1 MAFLALAVFA
11 VLFLRLWALQV
22 LAGDKYL
29 AQANDNRVRTL
40 QIDAPRGA
48 VLDRNGHVLVSNVAG
63 TRVELWPADLPKTW
77 PAELRELRAL
87 ETVTGV
93 SVQKIVSRMKQHGS
107 DPLTPIVVQNG
118 LHQDQIFYLSEHR
131 AQFPG
136 VQLVES
142 WLRSYPYRSTA
153 AQVLG
158 YVGQISAPQYN
169 KLKRQGFS
177 PNDSIGQA
185 GVESSYDGYLR
196 GRDGAAQLTV
206 DSLGR
211 PKSTAKLTA
220 LPKPG
225 DALRLTLDVNLQRA
239 AERALRYGVQLA
251 RANGETHANGGSIVA
266 LDPRDGSVLAMASY
280 PTYQPSIFV
289 GRPDAKKLAPLLN
302 PAVAQRDNYPGIN
315 RALDAAYPPG
325 STFKPVTALAA
336 MQENLLNPYALLPC
350 TPTFTAYKQKFDN
363 WTPLINTGMNL
374 QTALAESC
382 DTYFY
387 ELGRRFYVLPPDR
400 GHPLQAWSNR
410 FGLASPPA
418 STSRRSRRADPDAR
432 VAAQDVRGL
441 EVHRG
446 RPHVEA
452 GLLDPAGDRPGPG
465 DDDPVADGALLCAD
479 RERRPAGDAAR
490 GRRRRADRLER
501 PAREGAPALRRPAPA
516 GTERR
521 RRSAAQRA
529 AGPVRGDA
537 RDDRHLVRGLR
548 LLPRRDRGQD
558 GQRREAH
565 ASPRL
570 PEPREPDAIVVVRLR
585 SVRRADDH
593 GLRGDRERRP
603 RRRRGRAG
611 SAEGVRA
618 VLPHDRV
625 HHDPRER
632 LMAIEAVQGKR
643 VRGAR
648 ESDVSGVALVRRLD
662 WVLMGATAAAV
673 AFGLWAIHGITLHDR
688 GGSALSHQVVYA
700 FAGGVLFL
708 AVLFVDPDWYRR
720 FRRPIYVATTGVM
733 LLVLASGAASH
744 GSKRWISLAGF
755 TFQPSEFGKVLFIL
769 VIAGVLADRARSMND
784 VSTPLRAIGFG
795 LVPILLVF
803 VQPDIGTAL
812 VYTAGLVAVLFVAG
826 VRWSHLAILA
836 GIATVGALLILWLLP
851 ASGINVLKPYQTARL
866 TGFTHPSSD
875 PRGATY
881 NLRQSITAVGAGG
894 LRGRGILNATQ
905 TRLNYLPRSPPTS
918 RSPRSPRSA
927 ASSASRSCCCST
939 C

>member
-1 MAFLALAVFA
+1 LASSSFLPPSRNVDEPYLLTPQLAFRVAVLAFLALAVFG

-48 VLDRNGHVLVSNVAG
+48 VLDRNGRVLVSNVAG

-93 SVQKIVSRMKQHGS
+93 SVQKIVHRMKLHGS
-107 DPLTPIVVQNG
+107 DLLTPIVVQNG

-131 AQFPG
+131 AEFPG

-336 MQENLLNPYALLPC
+336 LQENLLNPYALLPC

-410 FGLASPPA
+410 FGLGEPTGIDLSPESQGLIPTPEWRRKTYAGPKFTEVDRTWKPGYSIQLAIGQGQVTVTPLQMARFYALVANGGRLVTPHVADDVEQTASNGEPEKVL
-418 STSRRSRRADPDAR
+418 RRF
-432 VAAQDVRGL
+432 AAQPPQALNVDAGALRNVQQGL
-441 EVHRG
+441 Y
-446 RPHVEA
+446 EA
-452 GLLDPAGDRPGPG
+452 THATIGTSSGVFGSF
-465 DDDPVADGALLCAD
+465 PVAI
-479 RERRPAGDAAR
+479 AGK
-490 GRRRRADRLER
+490 
-501 PAREGAPALRRPAPA
+501 
-516 GTERR
+516 T
-521 RRSAAQRA
+521 
-529 AGPVRGDA
+529 
-537 RDDRHLVRGLR
+537 
-548 LLPRRDRGQD
+548 
-558 GQRREAH
+558 
-565 ASPRL
+565 
-570 PEPREPDAIVVVRLR
+570 
-585 SVRRADDH
+585 
-593 GLRGDRERRP
+593 
-603 RRRRGRAG
+603 G
-611 SAEGVRA
+611 SAEKLTRLPGYPNPVNLTQSWWCGYGPYDAPTITVCA
-618 VLPHDRV
+618 V
-625 HHDPRER
+625 
-632 LMAIEAVQGKR
+632 IENG
-643 VRGAR
+643 GHG
-648 ESDVSGVALVRRLD
+648 GVAAAPAALKVFEQYFHT
-662 WVLMGATAAAV
+662 TA
-673 AFGLWAIHGITLHDR
+673 
-688 GGSALSHQVVYA
+688 
-700 FAGGVLFL
+700 
-708 AVLFVDPDWYRR
+708 P
-720 FRRPIYVATTGVM
+720 TTTH
-733 LLVLASGAASH
+733 AS
-744 GSKRWISLAGF
+744 
-755 TFQPSEFGKVLFIL
+755 
-769 VIAGVLADRARSMND
+769 D
-784 VSTPLRAIGFG
+784 
-795 LVPILLVF
+795 
-803 VQPDIGTAL
+803 
-812 VYTAGLVAVLFVAG
+812 
-826 VRWSHLAILA
+826 
-836 GIATVGALLILWLLP
+836 
-851 ASGINVLKPYQTARL
+851 
-866 TGFTHPSSD
+866 
-875 PRGATY
+875 
-881 NLRQSITAVGAGG
+881 
-894 LRGRGILNATQ
+894 
-905 TRLNYLPRSPPTS
+905 
-918 RSPRSPRSA
+918 
-927 ASSASRSCCCST
+927 
-939 C
+939 